1 MAWDNR
7 PPPSGGKRPATQGRT
22 PRDRSAAGCPPPLSS
37 SAPHVRGE
45 PGAKS
50 FVDDL
55 ILAQGFVRSRAA
67 TSLRSIESHP
77 LSQAFVGPQGAR
89 VAPGS
94 KGGNDARAAAGP
106 RGPSFP
112 APRAPARAAPF
123 SCGRKGGRALNL
135 PPKMHAAALTESGG
149 ARGGRRTLQRG
160 WGRSPPP
167 PQLRNL
173 F

>member
-77 LSQAFVGPQGAR
+77 LSQAFVGPQGACG
-89 VAPGS
+89 PG
-94 KGGNDARAAAGP
+94 NQ
-106 RGPSFP
+106 RGIPSFP
-112 APRAPARAAPF
+112 VPRAPARAAFLPAD
-123 SCGRKGGRALNL
+123 GKGDGLSIRPSKL
-135 PPKMHAAALTESGG
+135 AASLAESGK
-149 ARGGRRTLQRG
+149 ARGGRRTLRRG

-167 PQLRNL
+167 QLRN
-173 F
+173 FFEMKSPV